1 MQDRLHRFVR
11 DRTRMLAAISHD
23 FRTPITS
30 LRLRAEMIEDQ
41 ALRLA
46 MARTLD
52 EMRDMIQA
60 SLSFASESAAEE
72 ETRLVDLV
80 ALVEAVA
87 DDELSLGNNV
97 QVTSPEKLAYHCRP
111 TSLKR
116 AIINLTNNAIRYG
129 ERARLTLTRGVNIV
143 QIAVDDDGPGIPDDK
158 LEEVFEP
165 FARLESSRNKET
177 GGVGLGLAIAR
188 SCARA
193 HGGDVVLTNNPSG
206 GLRAEIHLPL

>member
-1 MQDRLHRFVR
+1 
-11 DRTRMLAAISHD
+11 
-23 FRTPITS
+23 
-30 LRLRAEMIEDQ
+30 
-41 ALRLA
+41 
-46 MARTLD
+46 
-52 EMRDMIQA
+52 MIQA

-143 QIAVDDDGPGIPDDK
+143 QIAVDDDGPGIPDEK

-206 GLRAEIHLPL
+206 GLRAEILLPL